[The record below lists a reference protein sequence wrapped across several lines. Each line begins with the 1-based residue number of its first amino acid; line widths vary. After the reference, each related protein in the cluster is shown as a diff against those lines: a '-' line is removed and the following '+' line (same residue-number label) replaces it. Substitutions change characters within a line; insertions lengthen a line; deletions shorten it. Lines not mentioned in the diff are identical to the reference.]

1 MENTSLLMWGMFF
14 GAIGFGYFSYGKK
27 QGKVV
32 PLVVGI
38 ALFIF
43 PYFISN
49 TYLLVAVGSGLVALP
64 YFIKV

>member
-27 QGKVV
+27 QGAVI
-32 PLVVGI
+32 PLVVGL

-49 TYLLVAVGSGLVALP
+49 TYLLVAVGSGLAAVP
-64 YFIKV
+64 YFIKR